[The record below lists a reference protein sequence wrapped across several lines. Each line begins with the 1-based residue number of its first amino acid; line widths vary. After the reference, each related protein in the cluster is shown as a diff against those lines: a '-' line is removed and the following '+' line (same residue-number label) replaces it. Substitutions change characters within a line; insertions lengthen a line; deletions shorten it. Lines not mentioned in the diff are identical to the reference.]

1 MSLNLTKTKELV
13 IKIGTCREP
22 PVAVSGIVQV
32 SSLKLLDAVF
42 HEKNYNWGYQFDNL
56 TSKASKRR
64 KILRVCK
71 ASGYS
76 VQDLHDLFKNF

>member
-1 MSLNLTKTKELV
+1 MSLNLTKTKELE

-42 HEKNYNWGYQFDNL
+42 HEKNNNWGDQFDNL
-56 TSKASKRR
+56 MSKAPKRM

-76 VQDLHDLFKNF
+76 LQDLHDLFQNF

>member
-32 SSLKLLDAVF
+32 SSLKLFELDN
-42 HEKNYNWGYQFDNL
+42 EYI
-56 TSKASKRR
+56 SAS
-64 KILRVCK
+64 
-71 ASGYS
+71 
-76 VQDLHDLFKNF
+76 H

>member
-1 MSLNLTKTKELV
+1 MLCFMK
-13 IKIGTCREP
+13 
-22 PVAVSGIVQV
+22 
-32 SSLKLLDAVF
+32 
-42 HEKNYNWGYQFDNL
+42 KNNNWSDQFDNL
-56 TSKASKRR
+56 MSKASKRM

>member
-42 HEKNYNWGYQFDNL
+42 REKNNNWSDQFDNL
-56 TSKASKRR
+56 MSKASQRMKVI
-64 KILRVCK
+64 KVCK

-76 VQDLHDLFKNF
+76 VQDLHDLLKNF